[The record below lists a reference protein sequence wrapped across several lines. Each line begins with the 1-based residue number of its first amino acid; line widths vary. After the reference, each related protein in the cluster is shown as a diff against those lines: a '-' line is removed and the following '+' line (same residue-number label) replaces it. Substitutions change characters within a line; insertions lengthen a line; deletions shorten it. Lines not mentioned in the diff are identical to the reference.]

1 MWDEKKVRISD
12 IAEELGVSTATVSN
26 VLHGKTQKIS
36 DATVKK
42 VEKKLEERGY
52 ISNMAATLLARNES
66 RIIGVIVNDHEKY
79 EGHTLEDPFV
89 SASLNYLADEIAD
102 HNYFFMLKKIRDIN
116 EIIRFSSM
124 CNLDGMIVIG
134 FCEEDFQNLRDHIRI
149 PFVVYDGYM
158 SGQERISNVKIDD
171 FDGGKQVGKYLKKQG
186 HDKVLCVSDNYIYM
200 DLDRYNGLCEGLKS
214 EVDRMTI
221 PMKIDERVDFYEKNL
236 DKIMEY
242 TAVFAVSDYYALDFM
257 AFLSRKGIY
266 VPKDISVV
274 GFDGSISALRS
285 IPKLTTVDQNNPV
298 RAKMAIDLLT
308 KMIKD
313 ANYFEEKVV
322 PVNLLEGDS
331 VICLEI
337 V

>member
-1 MWDEKKVRISD
+1 MWDENKVRLSD
-12 IAEELGVSTATVSN
+12 IAEEVGVSIATVSN
-26 VLHGKTQKIS
+26 VLHGKTKKIS

-52 ISNMAATLLARNES
+52 IPNMAATLLARNNS
-66 RIIGVIVNDHEKY
+66 RIIGVMINDHEKY

-89 SASLNYLADEIAD
+89 SASLNYLADEIAA
-102 HNYFFMLKKIRDIN
+102 HNYFFMLKKTKDIN

-124 CNLDGMIVIG
+124 WNLDGMIVIG
-134 FCEEDFQNLRDHIRI
+134 FFEDDFQNLRDHIRI

-158 SGQERISNVKIDD
+158 TEHERISNVKIDD
-171 FDGGKQVGKYLKKQG
+171 FDGGRQVGEYLKKQG
-186 HDKVLCVSDNYIYM
+186 HNKVLCVSDNYIFM
-200 DLDRYNGLCEGLKS
+200 DLDRYNGLCEGLNS
-214 EVDRMTI
+214 EADRMVI

-242 TAVFAVSDYYALDFM
+242 TAVFAVSDYYALDLM
-257 AFLSRKGIY
+257 SYLSRKGIY

-274 GFDGSISALRS
+274 GFDGSLSALRS

-298 RAKMAIDLLT
+298 RAKMAVDLLT

-322 PVNLLEGDS
+322 PVKLMEGDS
-331 VICLEI
+331 VMKINLS
-337 V
+337 